1 MNIWYLLLAS
11 MAINAVFFVFAAV
24 LRTDA
29 FTDITYSLSFV
40 LLSAILYI
48 TLRPRSIVAVTSLI
62 MVILWAVRLGTYLF
76 SRIMEIKVDHRFDDK
91 RDSVIAFGSFWLLQ
105 ALSAWIIMLPVA
117 FMAFADGRLAGVS
130 PLAFAP
136 FVLAF
141 LGGLTLE
148 TAADAQKFVFK
159 KKAENAGRFMSKGV
173 WRYSRHPN
181 YLGEIVVWWS
191 IALPGVF
198 AFDGW
203 EWLGF
208 LGPLHITLL
217 LLFVS
222 GIPLLE
228 KSADKKWGADEA
240 YLRYKAETPL
250 LMPNPFGRK
259 RHS

>member
-11 MAINAVFFVFAAV
+11 LAINSVFFVFAAV

-29 FTDITYSLSFV
+29 FTDITYSLSFI

-48 TLRPRSIVAVTSLI
+48 TLRPRSVIAVTSLI
-62 MVILWAVRLGTYLF
+62 LVVLWAVRLGSYLL

-117 FMAFADGRLAGVS
+117 LIAFADERLAGVS
-130 PLAFAP
+130 LPAFAP
-136 FVLAF
+136 FILAF
-141 LGGLTLE
+141 LGGLALE
-148 TAADAQKFVFK
+148 SAADAQKFAFK
-159 KKAENAGRFMSKGV
+159 KKAENAGRFMSTGV
-173 WRYSRHPN
+173 WKYSRHPN
-181 YLGEIVVWWS
+181 YLGEMIVWWS
-191 IALPGVF
+191 LSLPGAF
-198 AFDGW
+198 AFRGW
-203 EWLGF
+203 EWFGF

-228 KSADKKWGADEA
+228 KSADKKWGADET

-250 LMPNPFGRK
+250 LIPNPFGRK